1 MGVALVTG
9 AGRGLGR
16 AIAGRLSEDG
26 LSIVAVDLD
35 GDSAAATA
43 AALGGTSH
51 RCDVSDRNAVSAL
64 AAEVGPVD
72 VLVNNAGIWTYGS
85 IMDAS
90 DSDVDRVLAVNFRGT
105 LNCCRA
111 FVPGMVAAGGG
122 AIVNLSSLAAAM
134 AATGVEVYPITKS
147 AVEALTRQLAQEL
160 GPSGIRVNAIGPGS
174 MLTEGTAH
182 AYEGERMAQRAA
194 LVPLRRV
201 GTPQDIANTVAFLV
215 SDQASYISGQI
226 IYVDG
231 GMSAVNR

>member
-16 AIAGRLSEDG
+16 AIAQRLSEDG

-35 GDSAAATA
+35 GDTAAATA

-51 RCDVSDRNAVSAL
+51 QCDVADRNAVSDM
-64 AAEVGPVD
+64 AAKVGPVD

-85 IMDAS
+85 IVEAS
-90 DSDVDRVLAVNFRGT
+90 DADVDRVLAVNFRGT

-160 GPSGIRVNAIGPGS
+160 GPNGIRVNAIGPGS
-174 MLTEGTAH
+174 MLTEGTAP
-182 AYEGERMAQRAA
+182 AYEGERLAQRAA